1 MFVVCVT
8 VRIVPRQADAFI
20 AATVANAAATRLE
33 AGNLRFDVLRA
44 ADDMN
49 RFFLYEVYRDEEAF
63 REHQRTAHYA
73 SWMELVAPWMAEPR
87 VGVKHISL
95 FPEPWSDGR
104 GL

>member
-8 VRIVPRQADAFI
+8 VSIVPGQADAFI

-44 ADDMN
+44 ADDPN

-63 REHQRTAHYA
+63 REHQRTAHYT
-73 SWMELVAPWMAEPR
+73 SWKGQVAPWMAEPR
-87 VGVKHISL
+87 VGVKHISV
-95 FPEPWSDGR
+95 FPEPWTR
-104 GL
+104 